1 MFLFVQ
7 SWEVIKGKGAKYT
20 DFVLSRHLPVMQR
33 VGLNMIG
40 GFHVIVGS
48 GPRISAVA
56 LNEDFASIQKALE
69 TPDFVTVTEEL
80 QSYIYGYSNALLR
93 ATKRIPCPSYD
104 MEIGTWRFNQYFKLI
119 QGVEDEY
126 AAFLADEYAPLLAKL
141 GIRLKIEWE
150 IVLGSGLRLLL
161 EGVAESIT
169 GIAQAVETD
178 EFRVLRR
185 TLLSKFASQY
195 SSRILAPTGRV
206 EMAFMLGEITKSL

>member
-7 SWEVIKGKGAKYT
+7 SWEVIKGKGAEYT
-20 DFVLSRHLPVMQR
+20 NFVLTRHLPVMQG

-69 TPDFVTVTEEL
+69 TPDFAKVTEEL
-80 QSYIYGYSNALLR
+80 QSYVYGYSNALLR
-93 ATKRIPCPSYD
+93 ATKRIPFSDYG
-104 MEIGTWRFNQYFKLI
+104 MEIGTWRFNQYFKLLR
-119 QGVEDEY
+119 GVEDEY
-126 AAFLADEYAPLLAKL
+126 AAFLADEYVPLLERL
-141 GIRLKIEWE
+141 GIRIKIEWE
-150 IVLGSGLRLLL
+150 IILGSGLRLLL
-161 EGVAESIT
+161 EGVAKSIT
-169 GIAQAVETD
+169 NIAQVVETD